1 MISVCILTKN
11 ASATLRETLESV
23 RIFDEVIVLDN
34 GSTDDTLQI
43 AEGFPNV
50 KVHTFPFIGFGPL
63 RNEAAQF
70 AKNDWILVLD
80 SDEVLSPELMAEL
93 KGLQLN
99 PTQTYSVPRH
109 NYYNNK
115 RIKGCGWGS
124 EQIARL
130 YHRQFAKYSPS
141 QVHERLEATH
151 VTPLKSPILHTPY
164 RSTADFLAKMQQYST
179 LFAEQYRGKKR
190 SSFAI
195 ALMHAL
201 FAFFRSYILKRG
213 LFCGREGFLISVYN
227 ANTALYKYLK
237 LAELNKNRCF

>member
-99 PTQTYSVPRH
+99 PT
-109 NYYNNK
+109 
-115 RIKGCGWGS
+115 
-124 EQIARL
+124 
-130 YHRQFAKYSPS
+130 
-141 QVHERLEATH
+141 
-151 VTPLKSPILHTPY
+151 
-164 RSTADFLAKMQQYST
+164 
-179 LFAEQYRGKKR
+179 
-190 SSFAI
+190 
-195 ALMHAL
+195 
-201 FAFFRSYILKRG
+201 
-213 LFCGREGFLISVYN
+213 
-227 ANTALYKYLK
+227 
-237 LAELNKNRCF
+237 